1 MWIAITAVVLLI
13 LLIAKAPISSGMI
26 PSEPRVSF
34 QDLKKKGEVRK
45 KEIDQEQ
52 KNIPPKPSFPC
63 VINTEVKGTYYRTS
77 DEKAAAR
84 AVEKGD
90 TLILKVE
97 PTNQVDK
104 NAVRYYT
111 LSGAHIGYVESS
123 LSKFVR
129 DNLSHVKSCSVTKV
143 SDHAIPYID
152 VVINFSSME
161 CRQKDFLDEDLRV
174 TPEERMRDIA
184 KGISREYKYRNV
196 SLRVSGTYEYPLA
209 VIKKAKSLR
218 NGDKIVLKKP
228 EIESEYYPY
237 RIDVYTED
245 DTMIGFCYGPFAK
258 EPYELFDKIKH
269 AMVNAIMDSETD
281 AVCIYIYLPEGT
293 GQEEPFISM
302 EGGHYC
308 SGPYP
313 QIAAAAALKNTDQER
328 ALELALPI
336 AMKEK
341 GIDAKFLCC
350 QIYRLQKDYESE
362 REMILK
368 ILERIDNIS
377 PEEISKSDYFSI
389 KRQTDTILK
398 RLNTVESR
406 LQSKYR
412 KKS

>member
-1 MWIAITAVVLLI
+1 MEWTVFLIAIFITLI
-13 LLIAKAPISSGMI
+13 LVTALQKEKNSSTQ
-26 PSEPRVSF
+26 VSF
-34 QDLKKKGEVRK
+34 QDLKKKGEERK
-45 KEIDQEQ
+45 KLIDQER
-52 KNIPPKPSFPC
+52 KANPSKPSLPR
-63 VINTEVKGTYYRTS
+63 IIHTEVKGTYYRTS

-84 AVEKGD
+84 NVEKGD

-97 PTNQVDK
+97 PENQVDK
-104 NAVRYYT
+104 NAVRYHT
-111 LSGAHIGYVESS
+111 LSGSHIGYVESN

-129 DNLSHVKSCSVTKV
+129 DNLSHVKSCIVTNV
-143 SDHAIPYID
+143 SNHAIPYID

-174 TPEERMRDIA
+174 TPEDRMRDIA
-184 KGISREYKYRNV
+184 KGINREYKYRHV
-196 SLRVSGTYEYPLA
+196 SLRVSGTYEYPLS

-218 NGDKIVLKKP
+218 NGDKVVLKKP
-228 EIESEYYPY
+228 ETESEFYPY

-245 DTMIGFCYGPFAK
+245 GIMIGFCYGSFAK
-258 EPYELFDKIKH
+258 EPYDMFDKIKH
-269 AMVNAIMDSETD
+269 AMVDSIMDSETD
-281 AVCIYIYLPEGT
+281 AVCIYIYIPQNT
-293 GQEEPFISM
+293 SHEEPIIST
-302 EGGHYC
+302 EGGHYY

-313 QIAAAAALKNTDQER
+313 QIAAAAALKNTDQEK

-350 QIYRLQKDYESE
+350 QIYRIQKNYELE
-362 REMILK
+362 RKMILK

-377 PEEISKSDYFSI
+377 PEEISKSDYFYI
-389 KRQTDTILK
+389 KRQADTILK